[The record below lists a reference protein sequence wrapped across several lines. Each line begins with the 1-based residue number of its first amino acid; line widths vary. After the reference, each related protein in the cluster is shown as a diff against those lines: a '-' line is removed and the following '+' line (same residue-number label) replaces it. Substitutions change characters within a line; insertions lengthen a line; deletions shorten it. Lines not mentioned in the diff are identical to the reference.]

1 MNFIV
6 RLLPGPNINFVKVK
20 KRVVKI
26 MTLYYILL
34 NSLLI

>member
-1 MNFIV
+1 MNFIIQ
-6 RLLPGPNINFVKVK
+6 LLLGPNINFVKVK

-26 MTLYYILL
+26 ISIYYILL